1 MIQSDKDVN
10 NIAFKTVYL
19 YVLNEKMSI
28 PIHLHTST
36 SSYYLYV
43 M

>member
-1 MIQSDKDVN
+1 MTMTINKDVKI
-10 NIAFKTVYL
+10 IAFKPVYL
-19 YVLNEKMSI
+19 YVLSEKMSI

-36 SSYYLYV
+36 SSYLYV